1 MTRDFICQVMREC
14 LEKNPENHSEVIFS
28 HDDLYVNSQEGIDD
42 KQWSWE
48 EKDFKGETCKW
59 SLNWN
64 PIPSRR
70 PVMNDR
76 TKARKKKK
84 QIPKIVIKMCV

>member
-42 KQWSWE
+42 KQWS
-48 EKDFKGETCKW
+48 
-59 SLNWN
+59 
-64 PIPSRR
+64 
-70 PVMNDR
+70 
-76 TKARKKKK
+76 
-84 QIPKIVIKMCV
+84 